1 MTLKGVTN
9 AIKIKHNRLK
19 SFSFDLRNYEFLY
32 TGSEFCENLLEVY
45 LDTIDIL
52 KKFDNKIC
60 FLTPPVSY
68 KGIDL
73 SFKIFRW
80 LKDNKKND
88 EIEITVNDFGTINV
102 AREVFGK
109 KIKINLGRH
118 ITKHFFSTDK
128 TSIRANSL
136 DCLVF
141 ANKMNIKRFEISS
154 FDTVPS
160 HNFDIFKKKRVGFV
174 FSVFYPYVNLT
185 MSRNCL
191 LGMPDN
197 FPSSTIKS
205 IPCLKE
211 CINGDYYVT
220 NNKTKTDLIAS
231 ENSLFVKNVSDIF
244 LSGKVFKSIRADRA
258 VYCPFL

>member
-1 MTLKGVTN
+1 MKLKGIKN
-9 AIKIKHNRLK
+9 AIKLKHNHLK
-19 SFSFDLRNYEFLY
+19 SFSFDLKDYEFLY

-45 LDTIDIL
+45 LDVIDIL
-52 KKFDNKIC
+52 KNFDNKIC

-68 KGIDL
+68 KGIEL
-73 SFKIFRW
+73 CFKIFKW
-80 LKDNKKND
+80 LKDNKKNE
-88 EIEITVNDFGTINV
+88 EIEITANDFGTINV

-109 KIKINLGRH
+109 KIKINFGRH

-141 ANKMNIKRFEISS
+141 ANKMNIERFEISS

-160 HNFDIFKKKRVGFV
+160 HNFDIFKKNRVRFF

-197 FPSSTIKS
+197 SPSSTIKN
-205 IPCLKE
+205 IPCSKE
-211 CINGDYYVT
+211 CVSGDYCVT
-220 NNKTKTDLIAS
+220 NNKTRTDLIAS
-231 ENSLFVKNVSDIF
+231 ENSLFVKNTSDIF
-244 LSGKVFKSIRADRA
+244 LSWKVFKSIRADRA